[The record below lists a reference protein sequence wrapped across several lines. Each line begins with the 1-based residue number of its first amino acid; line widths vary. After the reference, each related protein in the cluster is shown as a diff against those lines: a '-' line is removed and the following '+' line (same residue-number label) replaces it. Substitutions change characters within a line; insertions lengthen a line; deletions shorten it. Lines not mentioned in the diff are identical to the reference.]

1 MDSEII
7 SMSDMMSIYDVT
19 DRFDIDREQI
29 TVPLEKKGLGNVYV
43 KEDGILEIIVPV
55 DIPVTDWLSKLW
67 DMIKDLGYIEETLEW
82 DGWFLEN
89 I

>member
-7 SMSDMMSIYDVT
+7 SMSDMMAIYDVT

-55 DIPVTDWLSKLW
+55 DIPVTDWLSRLG
-67 DMIKDLGYIEETLEW
+67 DMIKDLGYIEEALEW
-82 DGWFLEN
+82 DV
-89 I
+89 

>member
-19 DRFDIDREQI
+19 DRFDIDREQK
-29 TVPLEKKGLGNVYV
+29 TVRLEKKGLGNVYV

-55 DIPVTDWLSKLW
+55 DIPVTDWLSRLG
-67 DMIKDLGYIEETLEW
+67 DMIKDLGYIEEALEW
-82 DGWFLEN
+82 DD
-89 I
+89 